1 MSAHILHA
9 CSLVGDGTGQVL
21 TGGAVSETIKSDTL
35 AWVHLDAADP
45 KTADWLVAELDY
57 LDPFVVEA
65 LTAEETRPRMV
76 SVGNGAILILRGV
89 NLNSGADAEDMI
101 SIRLFIDEA
110 RIISLQRRDLRA
122 VGDIQKKLMAG
133 TGPKSSGEFLT
144 QIVTRLTDRVE
155 SKLTDLDD
163 LIDDTEEKLIEN
175 PHKGL
180 RADITNLRKKAI
192 LFRRYLAPQRE
203 AISQLIM
210 TELPW
215 LSDGQRRY
223 LRESLNNIIRYI
235 EELDSMRERAQIVK
249 EELTNLVADR
259 MNKNTY
265 VLSVIAAIFLPLGFL
280 TGLFGINIGGMPGV
294 DSPMAFAAFN
304 IFLVVIVLG
313 QILLFRKMKW
323 F

>member
-1 MSAHILHA
+1 M
-9 CSLVGDGTGQVL
+9 
-21 TGGAVSETIKSDTL
+21 
-35 AWVHLDAADP
+35 DAADP
-45 KTADWLVAELDY
+45 KTTAWLAAELDY
-57 LDPFVVEA
+57 LDPFVVSA

-76 SVGNGAILILRGV
+76 AVGNGAILILRGV

-101 SIRLFIDEA
+101 SIRFFIDEA
-110 RIISLQRRDLRA
+110 RIISLQRRNLRA
-122 VGDIQKKLMAG
+122 VTDIQAKLMAG

-144 QIVTRLTDRVE
+144 QIVARLTDRVE

-163 LIDDTEEKLIEN
+163 LIDDTEEKLITQADVS
-175 PHKGL
+175 L
-180 RADITNLRKKAI
+180 RQEITNLRRKTI

-210 TELPW
+210 ADLPW
-215 LSDGQRRY
+215 LTDRNKRD

-249 EELTNLVADR
+249 DELVNLVADR

-265 VLSVIAAIFLPLGFL
+265 VLSVIAAVFLPLGFL

-294 DSPMAFAAFN
+294 DSPMAFIAFCL
-304 IFLVVIVLG
+304 FLIAIVVVQVI
-313 QILLFRKMKW
+313 LFRKMKW

>member
-1 MSAHILHA
+1 MSAYILHA
-9 CSLVGDGTGQVL
+9 CSLAGDGTGQTL

-45 KTADWLVAELDY
+45 KTADWLAAELEY

-76 SVGNGAILILRGV
+76 SVGTGAILILRGV

-122 VGDIQKKLMAG
+122 VGDIQSRLMAG

-144 QIVTRLTDRVE
+144 QIVARLTDRVE

-203 AISQLIM
+203 AVSQLIM
-210 TELPW
+210 AELPW
-215 LSDGQRRY
+215 LSDSQRRY

-249 EELTNLVADR
+249 EELVNIAADR

-294 DSPMAFAAFN
+294 DSPAAFAAFN
-304 IFLVVIVLG
+304 VFLLIIVIG
-313 QILLFRKMKW
+313 QIALFRKMKW